1 MSSLVKGFYCFISG
15 IGLMFR
21 PGIFRYAMWPLIIN
35 IIIFTLVGIVA
46 YYQFEGLL
54 EWMLS
59 YLPGWLEWLRYL
71 LWPIFALALAF
82 IFFFTFSLL
91 ANLVASPFN
100 APLAHAVE
108 QRLGKVSDTTGSSTP
123 FVRSV
128 LKSVASELRKM
139 LYILLRAIP
148 LLLLFVIPV
157 VNIAAPFLWIMFSA
171 WMLTMEYADYPM
183 GNHELD
189 FKSQLKWL
197 KKRRFLSL
205 GFGATVTL
213 ALLVPVLN
221 FLVMPA
227 AVAGATKMWV
237 EDFPPIG
244 EK

>member
-1 MSSLVKGFYCFISG
+1 MKGFYCFISG

-35 IIIFTLVGIVA
+35 IIIFTLLGIVA

-54 EWMLS
+54 AWMLS
-59 YLPGWLEWLRYL
+59 YLPGWLDWLRYL
-71 LWPIFALALAF
+71 LWPIFSLALAF
-82 IFFFTFSLL
+82 VFFFTFTLV

-100 APLAHAVE
+100 APLANAVE
-108 QRLGKVSDTTGSSTP
+108 QHLGKVSDSAGSGTP

-128 LKSVASELRKM
+128 LNSVLSELRKM

-148 LLLLFVIPV
+148 ILILFVIPV
-157 VNIAAPFLWIMFSA
+157 VNIAAPFIWIVFSA

-189 FKSQLKWL
+189 FKSQLAYL

-205 GFGATVTL
+205 GFGATVSI

-237 EDFPPIG
+237 EDLSIQ
-244 EK
+244 K